1 MIDITNDRTFNIMM
15 VLALIMFIM
24 TIIPIY
30 LIGGLV
36 MALGLTMLAVFC
48 SIICM
53 LISIYCIGKP
63 LKLMM
68 KEIKTD
74 ENNKGE

>member
-1 MIDITNDRTFNIMM
+1 MIDIENPRTFNIMM
-15 VLALIMFIM
+15 VVGIILMILTM
-24 TIIPIY
+24 IPIY
-30 LIGGLV
+30 WNGGIV
-36 MALGLTMLAVFC
+36 AVVGFTMLAVLC
-48 SIICM
+48 STICL